1 MLPGPKQQ
9 GIDQVASNEKSVKR
23 RGIQSVGVGLRVL
36 SALASQKGASNLSSI
51 AQAAALSA
59 SQTHRYLSSL
69 MEAGMVKQEQR
80 SGLYDLDA
88 GAIRLGLAA
97 LSRID
102 IFTMADEVFAQFAKD
117 SGRTCLVAIW
127 GDAGPTII
135 RWFDG
140 TPPVITSLAIGS
152 VLPPLRSATGRIFC
166 AFGDPAL
173 IERIG
178 KSTLRTERR
187 AIGDA
192 NAILADVR
200 TSGLAM
206 VKGDLIPGLRAVAAP
221 VFDLQGRLVLVAS
234 ALAYEGMIAPDDN
247 AIAPQ
252 LIASC
257 KQLTEALGGKWP
269 LDGAS
274 AGQSARRR
282 RAKSDGADRKP

>member
-9 GIDQVASNEKSVKR
+9 GIGQVVSNEKSVKR

-36 SALASQKGASNLSSI
+36 SALASQKGAANLSSI

-59 SQTHRYLSSL
+59 SL
-69 MEAGMVKQEQR
+69 MEAEMVKQEQR

-102 IFTMADEVFAQFAKD
+102 IFAMADDVFAQFAKD

-152 VLPPLRSATGRIFC
+152 VLPPLRSATGRVFC

-178 KSTLRTERR
+178 KTVMRAEKR

-192 NAILADVR
+192 NAILDDVR
-200 TSGLAM
+200 ASGLAM

-234 ALAYEGMIAPDDN
+234 ALAYEGMLAPDDN

-252 LIASC
+252 LLASC

-269 LDGAS
+269 LESAS
-274 AGQSARRR
+274 GSPSRRR
-282 RAKSDGADRKP
+282 GGAKESHTD

>member
-1 MLPGPKQQ
+1 LVIVESKEKPG
-9 GIDQVASNEKSVKR
+9 KR

-36 SALASQKGASNLSSI
+36 SALASQKGAANLSSI
-51 AQAAALSA
+51 AQVAALSA

-102 IFTMADEVFAQFAKD
+102 IFTMADEVFAKFAKD

-127 GDAGPTII
+127 GDAGATIV

-140 TPPVITSLAIGS
+140 VPPVITSLAIGS
-152 VLPPLRSATGRIFC
+152 VLPPLRSATGRVFC
-166 AFGDPAL
+166 AFGEPAQ

-178 KSTLRTERR
+178 KSILRSEKK
-187 AIGDA
+187 AVAGA
-192 NAILADVR
+192 NAILANVKTTGFATVR
-200 TSGLAM
+200 
-206 VKGDLIPGLRAVAAP
+206 GDLIPGLRAVAAP

-234 ALAYEGMIAPDDN
+234 ALAYEGMLASDDTET
-247 AIAPQ
+247 AGQ
-252 LIASC
+252 LLAAC
-257 KQLTEALGGKWP
+257 KQLTEALGGNWP
-269 LDGAS
+269 L
-274 AGQSARRR
+274 R
-282 RAKSDGADRKP
+282 